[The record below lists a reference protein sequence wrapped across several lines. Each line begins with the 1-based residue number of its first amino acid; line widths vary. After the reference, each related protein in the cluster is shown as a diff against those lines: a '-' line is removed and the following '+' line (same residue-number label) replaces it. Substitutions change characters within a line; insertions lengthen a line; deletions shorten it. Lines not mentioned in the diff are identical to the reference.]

1 MKKPLILTL
10 LLVIAAS
17 AQDFNLTGAGAR
29 AEGFGGAFIGLA
41 DDATAVVWNPA
52 GLTQLERAEA
62 SVVTRVISEKSAF
75 KYTLDPSLN
84 EDESQSHFSL
94 NFGSFALPLSIG
106 GMKVVTAVAYQR
118 QLDFYYSK
126 TEKYE
131 YTSGSS
137 TVKIL
142 NRNEDRGGVNTITPA
157 VAVRLTPFLSTGM
170 SVNIW
175 TGNLDSRSRFE
186 VIDLRRNLYRGDFD
200 YSGLNFVLGGLLDF
214 EGMKNGF
221 PLKFGVTMRTPFTL
235 EGNGPYD
242 IDEEMAVVL
251 PSPGT
256 RTFDMTQEI
265 EMPFMVGFGTSYR
278 IGENFTVAVDYEL
291 RSYSNK
297 KIKTEATDRSSGG
310 SGTSEN
316 PISESKSNFNEFRIG
331 AEYLIVLESSV
342 IPLRLGYKTVPTP
355 YANYTYDVNNNEYV
369 PTNTQVTGSAFSVG
383 SGFISDSFALDITY
397 NMSSYTQKY
406 DSDGQIDY
414 STGTLSTSVIIY
426 F

>member
-1 MKKPLILTL
+1 MKKIL
-10 LLVIAAS
+10 LLVVVLVVDVLS
-17 AQDFNLTGAGAR
+17 QDFNLTGAGAR

-62 SVVTRVISEKSAF
+62 SVVTRFVSEKSAF
-75 KYTLDPSLN
+75 KYNLDPTLN
-84 EDESQSHFSL
+84 SDDKQSHFSL
-94 NFGSFALPLSIG
+94 NFGSFALPLFLG
-106 GMKVVTAVAYQR
+106 NMKVILAAAYQR

-126 TEKYE
+126 TERYE
-131 YTSGSS
+131 YTSGPS
-137 TVKIL
+137 TVKVL

-157 VAVRLTPFLSTGM
+157 VAVRLTPFLSAGM

-186 VIDLRRNLYRGDFD
+186 VIDFRRNIYRGDFD
-200 YSGLNFVLGGLLDF
+200 YSGLNFVIGGLLDF

-235 EGNGPYD
+235 EGKGPYD
-242 IDEEMAVVL
+242 VDEEMAVLL
-251 PSPGT
+251 PLPGT
-256 RTFDMTQEI
+256 ATFDMTQQI
-265 EMPFMVGFGTSYR
+265 DMPFMLGFGTSYR
-278 IGENFTVAVDYEL
+278 IGENFTVAADYEL
-291 RSYSNK
+291 RNYSNK
-297 KIKTEATDRSSGG
+297 KIKTEATERSSGG

-316 PISESKSNFNEFRIG
+316 DISESKSDFNEFRIG

-355 YANYTYDVNNNEYV
+355 YANYTYDINDNEYE
-369 PTNTQVTGSAFSVG
+369 PTNTQVKGSAISFG
-383 SGFISDSFALDITY
+383 SGYISDAFALDIAY
-397 NMSSYTQKY
+397 SLISFTQKY
-406 DSDGQIDY
+406 DTDGQIDY